1 MKFSSLERR
10 LKDLEEA
17 AYAGWI
23 PSIDANGN
31 RAWIRGHGCGIK
43 FLREITKWQCNC
55 GKLPE
60 DLQEQANLW
69 AMAEV
74 DGTNFGEI
82 ARMNRQVSRD
92 ILGL

>member
-1 MKFSSLERR
+1 MKLYSLERR
-10 LKDLEEA
+10 LEDLEGA

-23 PSIDANGN
+23 PSTDANGN

-43 FLREITKWQCNC
+43 FLREITEWQHN
-55 GKLPE
+55 GGGLPE
-60 DLQEQANLW
+60 DLHNQVNLW
-69 AMAEV
+69 ARAEA

-82 ARMNRQVSRD
+82 ARMNRQISRG